1 MALNPQVEALYN
13 RESELIAAASGSI
26 EDTLA
31 AIMDQ
36 VVAEFER
43 NRQFVVP
50 SNSSIGLLVDAL
62 GIGWTSG
69 VNLGVEQFENL
80 AQKQLGP
87 RALLEYINTYGPGRA
102 RQISETTARQLSQIV
117 IRGQR
122 EGKTSPQIMRE
133 LVNKIPKLAAA
144 RAKIIAETEV
154 HSAVQF
160 GAYNAALRSGR
171 TLVKR
176 WNTVEDDRV
185 RDFWQ
190 GSNFSHRMAEGQK
203 KVLDNAFQIPHIS
216 GGTEALRFPGDPEG
230 SAGNIINCRCAVT
243 YEEA

>member
-13 RESELIAAASGSI
+13 RESELIAATRGGI

-31 AIMDQ
+31 AVMDQ
-36 VVAEFER
+36 VVSDFER
-43 NRQFVVP
+43 HRQFMVP
-50 SNSSIGLLVDAL
+50 GNTSIGLLVDAL
-62 GIGWTSG
+62 SASWTG
-69 VNLGVEQFENL
+69 GAALGEAEFERL

-87 RALLEYINTYGPGRA
+87 RAAVEYIARYGPGK
-102 RQISETTARQLSQIV
+102 ARQLSATTAKQLAQIV
-117 IRGQR
+117 VGGQR
-122 EGKTSPQIMRE
+122 AGKSSTEIMRE

-176 WNTVEDDRV
+176 WHTVEDDRV

-190 GSNFSHRMAEGQK
+190 GAQFSHRMAEGQK
-203 KVLDNAFQIPHIS
+203 KALDIAFQIPHIS

-230 SAGNIINCRCAVT
+230 SAGNIINCRCSVT

>member
-1 MALNPQVEALYN
+1 MAPD
-13 RESELIAAASGSI
+13 ELFAQETVLIDKAATLL

-36 VVAEFER
+36 AVVDFER
-43 NRQFVVP
+43 NQQFVVP
-50 SNSSIGLLVDAL
+50 GAASIGLLVDAL
-62 GIGWTSG
+62 GAGWTDG
-69 VNLGVEQFENL
+69 ARLGVEHFEGA

-87 RALLEYINTYGPGRA
+87 RSAVEYITTYGPGKA
-102 RQISETTARQLSQIV
+102 RQITATTAKQLSQIV
-117 IRGQR
+117 VAGQR
-122 EGKTSPQIMRE
+122 AGKPASAIMRE

-176 WNTVEDDRV
+176 WNTMEDDRV

-190 GSNFSHRMAEGQK
+190 GASYSHTSAAGQK
-203 KVLDNAFQIPHIS
+203 KALDIPFQIRHIS

-230 SAGNIINCRCAVT
+230 SAGNIINCRCSVT